1 MNISL
6 IAIKFLKLSVFL
18 ILILTS
24 LCATCA
30 NPKSFLVTVT
40 ASSTNLDPIHI
51 NLDGKKARLEPGET
65 TSFEFNHEAPQ
76 DTYNVTV
83 RLFRMD
89 TLLHT
94 TTVNL
99 REDKETSFGP
109 KIMNYILIREGS
121 YNIFTVTHTSD

>member
-18 ILILTS
+18 ILILTT
-24 LCATCA
+24 LCADCA
-30 NPKSFLVTVT
+30 DTREFPVTVT
-40 ASSTNLDPIHI
+40 ASSANLDPIHI
-51 NLDGKKARLEPGET
+51 DMNGEKARLVPGET
-65 TSFEFNHEAPQ
+65 TSFKFTHSYPE
-76 DTYNVTV
+76 TVYTVTV

-99 REDKETSFGP
+99 REDKAGNGKF
-109 KIMNYILIREGS
+109 MNYILIREGS